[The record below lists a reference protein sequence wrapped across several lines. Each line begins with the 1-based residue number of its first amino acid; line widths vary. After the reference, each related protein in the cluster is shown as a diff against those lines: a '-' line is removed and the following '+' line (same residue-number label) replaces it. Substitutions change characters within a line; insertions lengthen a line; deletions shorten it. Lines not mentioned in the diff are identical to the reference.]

1 MSEHTKL
8 REFVK
13 PDPFYEIHTSVLAA
27 IRPDA
32 NEITLLHEISEKI
45 LSALKDDEIL
55 AMLVGSV
62 ARKTWISG
70 DRDLDIFMMFPPD
83 LSREELEIQGMAA
96 ARSVAE
102 RFFAK
107 TSEKYA
113 EHPYLN
119 MVISDLGAL
128 GTSLDIDLVPCYA
141 VSSASHIQSAVDRT
155 PFHTRYMQERIAPY
169 VDDVLLLKQ
178 FTKAAGVYG
187 SDLMT
192 EGFSGYLCEI
202 LVLAYNGFIPLLHAV
217 VEWKPGFTLDIE
229 QHQAETFDAPLIV
242 IDPVDPRRNVSASV
256 SSTRLLEFIE
266 YATGYL
272 TNPSPAFFEAH
283 PVPLLTQ
290 DELTKLCEK
299 RGTKMWCMVF
309 SSPSGTP
316 DTVVPQLRKTKE
328 SLVQLLIRHE
338 FRLVRHAEW
347 MGIDTCI
354 LLFELIEDELSACRR
369 HIGPPVIAREHAK
382 RFFEKYQDKKTCLS
396 GPYIQDGRY
405 VVEVR
410 RSFQRF
416 TDLMHS
422 REPFSVALGKQI
434 KTAMKNGFTLC
445 SPSEA
450 YTPESAPFFSEYLHY
465 SSPLIRLQRANR

>member
-1 MSEHTKL
+1 MREHSKL
-8 REFVK
+8 STRK
-13 PDPFYEIHTSVLAA
+13 PDPFHEIHTQILAE

-32 NEITLLHEISEKI
+32 KEITLLREISEKI
-45 LSALKDDEIL
+45 LSVLRNDGIS

-70 DRDLDIFMMFPPD
+70 DRDLDIFMLFPPD
-83 LSREELEIQGMAA
+83 LSREELEVQGMTA

-102 RFFAK
+102 RFSAK

-119 MVISDLGAL
+119 MVISDLGAPDV
-128 GTSLDIDLVPCYA
+128 SLDIDLVPCYA

-155 PFHTRYMQERIAPY
+155 PFHTRYMQERITPY

-202 LVLAYNGFIPLLHAV
+202 LVLAYKGFIPLLHAV
-217 VEWKPGFTLDIE
+217 MEWKLGFALDIE
-229 QHQAETFDAPLIV
+229 HHQAERFGAPLIV
-242 IDPVDPRRNVSASV
+242 IDPVDPKRNVSASV

-272 TNPSPAFFEAH
+272 TSPSCAFFETY
-283 PVPLLTQ
+283 PVPPLTQ
-290 DELTKLCEK
+290 NELKELCEK
-299 RGTKMWCMVF
+299 RGTKIWCMVF
-309 SSPSGTP
+309 SSPSATP
-316 DTVVPQLRKTKE
+316 DTIVPQLRKTRE
-328 SLVQLLIRHE
+328 SLVQLLIRHD

-347 MGIDTCI
+347 MGTDTCI
-354 LLFELIEDELSACRR
+354 LLFELMEDELSACRR
-369 HIGPPVIAREHAK
+369 HIGPPVTSREHAK
-382 RFFEKYQDKKTCLS
+382 RFFEKYLDKAACLS

-405 VVEVR
+405 VVEVE

-422 REPFSVALGKQI
+422 SEPFSVALGKQI
-434 KTAMKNGFTLC
+434 KIAMKNGFTLC
-445 SPSEA
+445 TPVEA

-465 SSPLIRLQRANR
+465 SSPLTHLQRKNG